1 MWSGLV
7 QEGSL
12 IATTYK
18 YKLEYIGYILFCNY
32 NIHKSFS
39 LQLETS
45 CSKSMIGNNF

>member
-18 YKLEYIGYILFCNY
+18 YTLLEYNGYILFCQITTFIKVFLY
-32 NIHKSFS
+32 N
-39 LQLETS
+39 
-45 CSKSMIGNNF
+45 

>member
-18 YKLEYIGYILFCNY
+18 YKLEYNGYILFCQITTFIKVFLY
-32 NIHKSFS
+32 N
-39 LQLETS
+39 
-45 CSKSMIGNNF
+45 

>member
-18 YKLEYIGYILFCNY
+18 YKLEYIGYTILSNY
-32 NIHKSFS
+32 NVHKSFS